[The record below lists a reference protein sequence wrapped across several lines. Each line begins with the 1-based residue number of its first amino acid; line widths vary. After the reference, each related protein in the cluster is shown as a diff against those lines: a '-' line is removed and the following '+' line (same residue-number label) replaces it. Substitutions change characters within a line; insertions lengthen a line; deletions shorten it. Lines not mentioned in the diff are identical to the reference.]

1 MNLLELIQ
9 RLQEAH
15 AKLGNY
21 ADTHVRFES
30 AGKLDNEGGTTISG
44 VEVEPAFQ
52 LVVIRG

>member
-1 MNLLELIQ
+1 MNLVELIE

-21 ADTHVRFES
+21 ADTRVRFES
-30 AGKLDNEGGTTISG
+30 AGRLDDEGGTTISS

-52 LVVIRG
+52 LVVIPG